1 MFSSTTNL
9 NAKPR
14 ELVIFISSEVK
25 VLTEQGT
32 LLRFFKFTFIIIYQ
46 VHWKE
51 NGIENWWLRKGE
63 LFGHISSS
71 NIIFK
76 NILWR

>member
-51 NGIENWWLRKGE
+51 NGIEN
-63 LFGHISSS
+63 
-71 NIIFK
+71 
-76 NILWR
+76 